1 MKNTK
6 KTIAGIMAFAM
17 MLTLASCGDN
27 KNSES
32 GDASNNSS
40 SADSANS
47 NNNSSTDIAQIM
59 DKSYKAIEIDADIP
73 LNYINK
79 VCALG
84 DDGTVLISGGTED
97 GKSKMYTT
105 DHEFAVFNEIP
116 FELEE
121 VENGESYYNP
131 IIGKDGTI
139 YLYVSITTYGME
151 KPDWEDEN
159 FDSENFDWEAFYNS
173 AETTYKLYTIERD
186 GTILTENEI
195 SGLDKYMDTD
205 DDENRVYI
213 GQMFA
218 LGDKLV
224 VNISSNNGDEV
235 FVTVNADGEIGDEI
249 DVGDSRYELYNC
261 LTDSNGDVWFGSWGE
276 NGSVVKK
283 IDGATMEIS
292 NDTIPVDGTKL
303 DYINSLVLG
312 SDDYKFYTSSRTS
325 LFGLKE
331 DGTTDEI
338 INWLDSDMN
347 GDYIQNIFPVEN
359 GEFIVYESDWNT
371 NTRTFY
377 RLTKRDASEIS
388 NVQVLTMVTQYEN
401 TDLMA
406 KVNEFNKANDD
417 YRIKIES
424 YSKYYE
430 WDEESNQMLNSP
442 ETQLKM
448 DIASGKTFD
457 IICMNGTSSLYSV
470 LGKKGAFTDL
480 YELMGTDGTVSKD
493 DILPNILEAGEY
505 DGKLISLSPTFYV
518 NSFMAKKKFV
528 DKENWTFEDM
538 FETFENLPEDMSLF
552 KYDTDKVNVC
562 GEFIA
567 TGGFIDFE
575 KATCNFDSPE
585 FIKLLEFCNSLDIS
599 APDWESMSDEE
610 GQKYWEEKE
619 MACLNDKALLEDV
632 YMSTASDYARYKYGM
647 FNEDTCLV
655 GYPSN
660 DGHGAKLYTSN
671 SYAIMAN
678 SPNKEVAWKFIN
690 QFFSEDDS
698 TSERRYNFPS
708 LKTAFEKKLD
718 EAMHKPYY
726 TDENGKK
733 HEYEN
738 TYWINNKEIKIPEL
752 KQEERDELEKYLLS
766 AKADTDYGADIATII
781 QEELE
786 TFFNGERSAEET
798 TKIIQN
804 RVSIL
809 VSEQY

>member
-47 NNNSSTDIAQIM
+47 NNNSADIAQVM
-59 DKSYKAIEIDADIP
+59 DKSYKAVEIDADIP
-73 LNYINK
+73 LNYINN
-79 VCALG
+79 VFALG

-139 YLYVSITTYGME
+139 YLYVSITTYGVE
-151 KPDWEDEN
+151 KPDWDDEN
-159 FDSENFDWEAFYNS
+159 FDSENFDWDAFYDS
-173 AETTYKLYTIERD
+173 AETTYKLYTIEKD

-195 SGLDKYMDTD
+195 SGLDKYLDTD

-235 FVTVNADGEIGDEI
+235 FVTINADGEIGDEI
-249 DVGDSRYELYNC
+249 DIGDSRYELYNC

-276 NGSVVKK
+276 NGSVIKK
-283 IDGATMEIS
+283 IDGATMEVS
-292 NDTIPVDGTKL
+292 NDVIPVDKEKL
-303 DYINSLVLG
+303 DYIDRLVLG

-347 GDYIQNIFPVEN
+347 GDYIQNVFPVEN
-359 GEFIVYESDWNT
+359 GEFIVYESNWNT

-430 WDEESNQMLNSP
+430 WDEESGQMLNSP

-448 DIASGKTFD
+448 DIAAGKTFD

-585 FIKLLEFCNSLDIS
+585 FIKLLEFCNSLDTS
-599 APDWESMSDEE
+599 EPDWESMSDEE

-619 MACLNDKALLEDV
+619 MACMNDKALLEDV

-690 QFFSEDDS
+690 QFFMEDDS

-733 HEYEN
+733 HEYDN
-738 TYWINNKEIKIPEL
+738 TYWINNHEIKIPEL

-766 AKADTDYGADIATII
+766 AKSDTDYGADIATII

-798 TKIIQN
+798 AKIIQN